1 MNKQAKIFI
10 RTSKKIIGNSKLVKK
25 FGFFSPNGMYKYSI
39 THKVLLILLI
49 KFKNTYRKL

>member
-10 RTSKKIIGNSKLVKK
+10 RTSKKNYRKLKTSKKIW
-25 FGFFSPNGMYKYSI
+25 FSSSNGMYKYSI
-39 THKVLLILLI
+39 THKILLILLI